1 MGFTGFPPAVSVGS
15 SRLVEQSSPPTTA
28 ESGEKGWDSCP
39 DWGGLSVG
47 RTAYS
52 GEGEG
57 GCLRRG
63 APQCEREHK
72 QPLQRVGSA
81 MARPEA
87 ELSSLYQ
94 DPGQASSCSML
105 EDTGMAGVA

>member
-1 MGFTGFPPAVSVGS
+1 MKGLHGLYRHPS
-15 SRLVEQSSPPTTA
+15 SCFSWILTAGGAEQPSYHSRVRREGLGQLPGLGWTVC
-28 ESGEKGWDSCP
+28 GKEKERVD
-39 DWGGLSVG
+39 
-47 RTAYS
+47 AY
-52 GEGEG
+52 
-57 GCLRRG
+57 RG

-81 MARPEA
+81 VARPEA

-105 EDTGMAGVA
+105 EDTGMVGMA